1 MVVVVA
7 VETVVL
13 VLLAV
18 LVAGLLRSHA
28 EILRRLH
35 QLGAGLDDDENTP
48 IEAPLVLRPRSV
60 RPDASSTGSL
70 GPAHDVGGAGLHDDA
85 VIVPVVGVQHRTLLA
100 FLSSGCLTCRTFW
113 QALDDPA
120 AVDAA
125 GDDVRVVVVAKDASE
140 ESLAELRK
148 LAPRDVPVVL
158 ASDVWRAYE
167 VPGSPYFVMVDGPSR
182 RVVGEGTGV
191 SWEQVCKLMLQAA
204 ADATTSGDERE
215 ARIDRELLTHGIE
228 PGDESLYRTA
238 DEIARR
244 A

>member
-35 QLGAGLDDDENTP
+35 QLGAGLEETSAV
-48 IEAPLVLRPRSV
+48 EAPLVLRPRSV
-60 RPDASSTGSL
+60 RADASSTGSL

-85 VIVPVVGVQHRTLLA
+85 VIVPVIGVQHRTLLA

-113 QALDDPA
+113 NTLDDPA
-120 AVDAA
+120 AVDVV
-125 GDDVRVVVVAKDASE
+125 GDDVRVVIVAKDASE
-140 ESLAELRK
+140 ESLTELRK

-182 RVVGEGTGV
+182 RVLGEGTGV
-191 SWEQVCKLMLQAA
+191 SWDQVCTLMLQAA
-204 ADATTSGDERE
+204 ADGTTSGDERE
-215 ARIDRELLTHGIE
+215 GRIDRELLAQGIE

-238 DEIARR
+238 DEIVRGA
-244 A
+244 

>member
-35 QLGAGLDDDENTP
+35 QLGAGLDDQEHSTV
-48 IEAPLVLRPRSV
+48 EAPLVLRPRSV
-60 RPDASSTGSL
+60 RPDASTGSL

-120 AVDAA
+120 AVDVV
-125 GDDVRVVVVAKDASE
+125 GDDVRVVIVAKDASE
-140 ESLAELRK
+140 ESLAELRN

-182 RVVGEGTGV
+182 RVLGEGTGV
-191 SWEQVCKLMLQAA
+191 SWEQVCTLMLQAA
-204 ADATTSGDERE
+204 ADGPTSGDARE
-215 ARIDRELLTHGIE
+215 VRIDRELLGQGIE

-238 DEIARR
+238 DEIVRR

>member
-18 LVAGLLRSHA
+18 LVAGLLRSHG

-35 QLGAGLDDDENTP
+35 QLGAGLDDDAVTD
-48 IEAPLVLRPRSV
+48 APLVLRPRSV
-60 RPDASSTGSL
+60 RPDSAPTGSL
-70 GPAHDVGGAGLHDDA
+70 GPAHDVAGAGLRDDA

-113 QALDDPA
+113 EALDDPA
-120 AVDAA
+120 ALDTV
-125 GDDVRVVVVAKDASE
+125 GDDVRVVVVTKDAAQ
-140 ESLAELRK
+140 ESISELRN
-148 LAPRDVPVVL
+148 LAPTDVPVVM
-158 ASDVWRAYE
+158 ASDVWTSYE
-167 VPGSPYFVMVDGPSR
+167 VPGSPYFVLVDGPRR
-182 RVVGEGTGV
+182 RVLGEGTGM
-191 SWEQVCKLMLQAA
+191 SWEQVCTLMRQAV
-204 ADATTSGDERE
+204 ADGATTGDERE
-215 ARIDRELLTHGIE
+215 ARIDRELLANGIE
-228 PGDESLYRTA
+228 PGDASLFQTA